1 MNLDILNIN
10 PYLLFIIGAVMLFY
24 GSEYLINNSTI
35 LAEKLNIP
43 NILIGMTILAIGT
56 SLPELVVNINASFAG
71 NSDLVLG
78 NIIGSNISNIALVFG
93 SAILFL
99 NFNIQYSCKIVVN
112 FIFLIFVTI
121 YFSFFASIS
130 NLVLSNGITL
140 LLLFLLYLYIIL
152 RYNKS
157 SNKVEKQNQTLE
169 IRYQFIFIYITCG
182 VILLSLGS
190 DFFINGAL
198 GIAHRWGLDNAVVG
212 LTLVALGTSIPEL
225 FVSINALL
233 KQKYDFVIGNIIG
246 SNIINIVFVG
256 GVSIIINEINTT
268 IKSIDYIFLLVLT
281 LSLPLVF
288 IKDKIVIKLLGF
300 VFISIYFVF
309 LYINF
314 LY

>member
-99 NFNIQYSCKIVVN
+99 NFNIQYSFKIVVN

-130 NLVLSNGITL
+130 NLVLSIGITL

-182 VILLSLGS
+182 VILLSFGS

-198 GIAHRWGLDNAVVG
+198 GIAQRWGLDNAVVG

-309 LYINF
+309 FYINF
-314 LY
+314 L